1 MQEETSP
8 QYQQTPPTVSLA
20 SEDQTIYLPG
30 SAEKKRA
37 LLMYLL
43 IGII

>member
-1 MQEETSP
+1 MPEESLQVQPVTSP
-8 QYQQTPPTVSLA
+8 SLA
-20 SEDQTIYLPG
+20 PEDQTIYLPG
-30 SAEKKRA
+30 SSEKKRA